1 LEDKEMDVILT
12 ENVKGLGTI
21 GEVVKV
27 KPGYG
32 RNYLVPQGLAVEAS
46 DSKLKELEHHK
57 RQLARKAEKLS
68 QEAADIKAR
77 IEAVSC
83 SFVHKASEEGKL
95 FGSVTSSDIADA
107 LAEQN
112 IDVDR
117 RKILLD
123 QPIKILGEH
132 EVDIKLNAGVN
143 ATVKVSV
150 ANEDGELVAPK
161 KTEAKTEAAPEVE
174 EASETKD
181 AAEAE
186 APDKEE

>member
-1 LEDKEMDVILT
+1 MDVILT

-46 DSKLKELEHHK
+46 DRNLKELEHHK
-57 RQLARKAEKLS
+57 RQLSRKAEKLS

-83 SFVHKASEEGKL
+83 TFVHKASEEGKL
-95 FGSVTSSDIADA
+95 FGSVTPMEIADG
-107 LAEQN
+107 LAEKG
-112 IDVDR
+112 IEIDR

-123 QPIKILGEH
+123 QPIKTLGEH
-132 EVDIKLNAGVN
+132 DIEIKLNAGVN
-143 ATVKVSV
+143 ATIKVNVLS
-150 ANEDGELVAPK
+150 
-161 KTEAKTEAAPEVE
+161 E
-174 EASETKD
+174 EASNAAAEGAEPAAP

-186 APDKEE
+186 TTEEPVVEDK